1 MAKQLQFNE
10 EARKSLVAGVE
21 KISRAVM
28 ATLGPKGR
36 LVVIDKK
43 FGAPTVTKDGVS
55 VAREVELENPFENMG
70 AQLLK
75 EVATKTNDV
84 AGDGTTTA
92 TVLAWS
98 ITKEGMK
105 SVAAG
110 VNPMGIRRGIDKA
123 VIDAVSEIKKQAKM
137 IKDKEEIYYYA
148 VKLVTGRMFAKYAT
162 LAWSSEDN
170 YMNRIKRICSEIM
183 DTATAHE
190 GELTSLV
197 DVMLQMKKE
206 GRDFNEI
213 VMRRTAK
220 LTILFKRLL
229 RVGIS
234 CGDIIECDI
243 NKVANHILL
252 LLESS
257 CFQVAFLDT
266 FEMALSKELIANYLE
281 FFKARPK
288 TTPVISRS

>member
-1 MAKQLQFNE
+1 MPKKIDHE
-10 EARKSLVAGVE
+10 ERKE
-21 KISRAVM
+21 KILQTALKVFGREGYRDSNLSLIAQECGISR
-28 ATLGPKGR
+28 
-36 LVVIDKK
+36 
-43 FGAPTVTKDGVS
+43 PTIYQY
-55 VAREVELENPFENMG
+55 F
-70 AQLLK
+70 
-75 EVATKTNDV
+75 
-84 AGDGTTTA
+84 
-92 TVLAWS
+92 
-98 ITKEGMK
+98 
-105 SVAAG
+105 
-110 VNPMGIRRGIDKA
+110 
-123 VIDAVSEIKKQAKM
+123 
-137 IKDKEEIYYYA
+137 KDKEEIYYYA
-148 VKLVTGRMFAKYAT
+148 VKLVTGRMFAKYAS

-170 YMNRIKRICSEIM
+170 YMNRIKRICAEIM

-229 RVGIS
+229 RIGINS
-234 CGDIIECDI
+234 GDIIECDI

-281 FFKARPK
+281 FFKAHPK

>member
-1 MAKQLQFNE
+1 MPKKIDHE
-10 EARKSLVAGVE
+10 ERKE
-21 KISRAVM
+21 KILQTALKVFGREGYRDSNLSLIAQECGISR
-28 ATLGPKGR
+28 
-36 LVVIDKK
+36 
-43 FGAPTVTKDGVS
+43 PTIYQY
-55 VAREVELENPFENMG
+55 F
-70 AQLLK
+70 
-75 EVATKTNDV
+75 
-84 AGDGTTTA
+84 
-92 TVLAWS
+92 
-98 ITKEGMK
+98 
-105 SVAAG
+105 
-110 VNPMGIRRGIDKA
+110 
-123 VIDAVSEIKKQAKM
+123 
-137 IKDKEEIYYYA
+137 KDKEEIYYYA

-170 YMNRIKRICSEIM
+170 YMDRIKKICSEIM

-190 GELTSLV
+190 DELTSLV

-229 RVGIS
+229 RIGINS
-234 CGDIIECDI
+234 GDIIECDI

-266 FEMALSKELIANYLE
+266 FEMTLSKELIANYLE
-281 FFKARPK
+281 FFKAWPK